1 MMAKYCVI
9 GGTNPIGGREE
20 EFYRW
25 YEAVHLR
32 DVLKVS
38 GTLNARL
45 YRAVGNA
52 KYKYFA
58 IVELDT
64 DDPVAVLAE
73 LSARGGTPDME
84 LTDALNMSDISV
96 APYQLIV
103 TRGKNDHASTRA

>member
-1 MMAKYCVI
+1 MAKYCVI
-9 GGTNPIGGREE
+9 GGTNPIEGREE